1 MCEEYNGWKNR
12 QTWLVNL
19 WLNNEPSSQQALYDI
34 ANDNDDGLADGSP
47 TPVHMRADTLMEYIM
62 DRFHNVENF
71 LTEDLDANLSGM
83 FLDLINDGIW
93 MADLD
98 SIVAGAVDNY
108 VETA

>member
-34 ANDNDDGLADGSP
+34 ANDAEELVDGSP
-47 TPVHMRADTLMEYIM
+47 APIYMRADTLMEYIM
-62 DRFHNVENF
+62 DRFYMLEYLQKEIDNPFNG
-71 LTEDLDANLSGM
+71 L

-93 MADLD
+93 SADLEA
-98 SIVAGAVDNY
+98 IVSGAVDNY
-108 VETA
+108 VEAT

>member
-62 DRFHNVENF
+62 DRFYSVENF
-71 LTEDLDANLSGM
+71 LTKDLDANLSGM

-93 MADLD
+93 MADLE
-98 SIVAGAVDNY
+98 SIIEGAV
-108 VETA
+108 ETYAKA

>member
-47 TPVHMRADTLMEYIM
+47 TPVHMRADTLMGYIM

-93 MADLD
+93 SADLEA
-98 SIVAGAVDNY
+98 IVSGAVDNY

>member
-34 ANDNDDGLADGSP
+34 ANDAEELVDGSP
-47 TPVHMRADTLMEYIM
+47 APIYMRADTLMEYIM
-62 DRFHNVENF
+62 DRFYMLESLQKEIDNPFNG
-71 LTEDLDANLSGM
+71 L

-93 MADLD
+93 SADLEA
-98 SIVAGAVDNY
+98 IVSGAVDNY
-108 VETA
+108 VEAT

>member
-34 ANDNDDGLADGSP
+34 ANDAEELVAGSP
-47 TPVHMRADTLMEYIM
+47 APIYMRADTLMEYIM
-62 DRFHNVENF
+62 DRFYMLESLQKEIDNPFNG
-71 LTEDLDANLSGM
+71 L

-93 MADLD
+93 SADLEA
-98 SIVAGAVDNY
+98 IVSGAVDNY
-108 VETA
+108 VEAT

>member
-34 ANDNDDGLADGSP
+34 ANDAEELVDGSP
-47 TPVHMRADTLMEYIM
+47 APIYMRADTLMGYIM
-62 DRFHNVENF
+62 DRFYMLESLQKEIDNPFNG
-71 LTEDLDANLSGM
+71 L

-93 MADLD
+93 SADLEA
-98 SIVAGAVDNY
+98 IVSGAVDNY
-108 VETA
+108 VEAT

>member
-62 DRFHNVENF
+62 DRFHMVEDKMVTP
-71 LTEDLDANLSGM
+71 LHGM

-93 MADLD
+93 SADLEA
-98 SIVAGAVDNY
+98 IVSGAGDNY

>member
-93 MADLD
+93 MADLE

>member
-62 DRFHNVENF
+62 DRFYSVENF

-83 FLDLINDGIW
+83 FLDLLNDAIW
-93 MADLD
+93 MADLE

>member
-1 MCEEYNGWKNR
+1 
-12 QTWLVNL
+12 
-19 WLNNEPSSQQALYDI
+19 
-34 ANDNDDGLADGSP
+34 
-47 TPVHMRADTLMEYIM
+47 M

-93 MADLD
+93 MADLE

>member
-62 DRFHNVENF
+62 DRFYSVENF

-83 FLDLINDGIW
+83 FLDLLNDAIW
-93 MADLD
+93 MADLE
-98 SIVAGAVDNY
+98 SIIEGAV
-108 VETA
+108 ETYAKA

>member
-34 ANDNDDGLADGSP
+34 ANDAEELVDGSP
-47 TPVHMRADTLMEYIM
+47 APIYMRADTLMEYIM
-62 DRFHNVENF
+62 DNFYSVENF

-83 FLDLINDGIW
+83 FLDLLNDAIW
-93 MADLD
+93 MADLEA
-98 SIVAGAVDNY
+98 IVSGAVDNY
-108 VETA
+108 VEAT

>member
-34 ANDNDDGLADGSP
+34 ANANDDGLADGSP
-47 TPVHMRADTLMEYIM
+47 TPVHMRADTLMEYIV
-62 DRFHNVENF
+62 DNFYNVENF

-83 FLDLINDGIW
+83 FLDLLNDAIW
-93 MADLD
+93 MADLEA
-98 SIVAGAVDNY
+98 IVSGAVDNY
-108 VETA
+108 VEAT